1 MLYHD
6 LFIEKQLPP
15 VLDYEELCSY
25 FSKMSAGEKSA
36 RTTIIVSNI
45 RLVFKE
51 VMHKFVNVPYDKN
64 ELISVG
70 LIGLIQSVDNFDI
83 NKDIKFSTYAIKCI
97 DNEIFKFLKRN
108 NKYLDNI
115 SLDETTDKP
124 PIFIPAN
131 EEIDFNIENSE
142 IYDSIKKV
150 ISTLSVRDREIVKR
164 YFGLFGYKSM
174 TEKDIANYLNLSHY
188 NVSRIIRNF
197 LNKLKRNLRIQDDI
211 TIREYKLIKHLDNGR

>member
-70 LIGLIQSVDNFDI
+70 LIGLIQSV
-83 NKDIKFSTYAIKCI
+83 
-97 DNEIFKFLKRN
+97 
-108 NKYLDNI
+108 
-115 SLDETTDKP
+115 
-124 PIFIPAN
+124 
-131 EEIDFNIENSE
+131 
-142 IYDSIKKV
+142 
-150 ISTLSVRDREIVKR
+150 
-164 YFGLFGYKSM
+164 
-174 TEKDIANYLNLSHY
+174 
-188 NVSRIIRNF
+188 
-197 LNKLKRNLRIQDDI
+197 
-211 TIREYKLIKHLDNGR
+211 